1 MALMILGYVAF
12 AAFVVAVLVRVVH
25 FANTPVHLRW
35 ELYPVP
41 HEPPEKA
48 SHGGSYL
55 EDVDW
60 WLKPHKAD
68 HVHELYDM
76 FSEMLLIKALWHH
89 NRKLWFV
96 SFPFHAGLYALM
108 GCVGL
113 LLLGGLLGALGVDV
127 STGGGLV
134 GMALTALTALTGFA
148 GFGLGLL
155 GACGLLMR
163 RLTDADLKDFTGPID
178 YLNLVLF
185 IVLFAA
191 GGAAMALD
199 PLATDLSAY
208 FQGVFSL
215 QPATD
220 LSPVTMVAI
229 VLACLMVIYIPLT
242 HMSHFVAKYFTWHSV
257 RWNDEALQPG
267 SRLDKTLQEQLA
279 YKLTWAA
286 PHIDGKGEK
295 TWAEVA
301 TTNPF
306 QEEKGK

>member
-1 MALMILGYVAF
+1 MMVLMILGYVAF
-12 AAFVVAVLVRVVH
+12 TAFVVAVLVRVIH

-60 WLKPHKAD
+60 WVKPHEVD

-113 LLLGGLLGALGVDV
+113 LLLRGLLGAVGVDV
-127 STGGGLV
+127 SAEGAV
-134 GMALTALTALTGFA
+134 GMILMVLTALAGFA

-155 GACGLLMR
+155 GACGLLFR

-178 YLNLVLF
+178 YLNLVAF
-185 IVLFAA
+185 VVLF
-191 GGAAMALD
+191 GVGLAAMATD
-199 PLATDLSAY
+199 PLAEGLRAY
-208 FQGVFSL
+208 FGGLFL
-215 QPATD
+215 AQPATD
-220 LSPVTMVAI
+220 VPALTLALV
-229 VLACLMVIYIPLT
+229 VLASLMVIYIPLT

-267 SRLDKTLQEQLA
+267 SKLDQAIQEQLA
-279 YKLTWAA
+279 YKMSWAA